1 MPNRIEALLDAE
13 AENQAEIDARTEEK
27 SPAFRVIY
35 ADLLV
40 GTENR
45 DLDVFAFFGL
55 IGDDAMLTAADFSD
69 VPVPERDSEW
79 HRLFSWT
86 LGAAKWQ
93 ANIDSGAIDADFL
106 AFAKANG
113 QKIRALASR
122 MPRGDLKAA
131 AVQGVGKDRMQ
142 AKADARRLRN
152 DKS

>member
-13 AENQAEIDARTEEK
+13 AENQAEIDAYAEERE
-27 SPAFRVIY
+27 SPYRDLFAS
-35 ADLLV
+35 LLV
-40 GTENR
+40 EVDFR
-45 DLDVFAFFGL
+45 DPEVFALFDVPVEIVL
-55 IGDDAMLTAADFSD
+55 ADYTD
-69 VPVPERDSEW
+69 VPVPDRGAEW
-79 HRLFSWT
+79 HVS
-86 LGAAKWQ
+86 LGAMWAAAKWQ
-93 ANIDSGAIDADFL
+93 AWVELFGTDFL